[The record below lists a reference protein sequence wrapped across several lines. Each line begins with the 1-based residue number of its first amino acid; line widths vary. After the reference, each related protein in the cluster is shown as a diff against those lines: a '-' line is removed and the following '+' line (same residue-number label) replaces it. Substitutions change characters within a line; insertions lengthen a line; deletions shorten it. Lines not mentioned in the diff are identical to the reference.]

1 MTRPDRDAVASRLGC
16 SLHCEGSQVKH
27 ARAGIVL
34 TALFSTAWFVL
45 LAPTAIGG
53 WTSYIR
59 VSGHSMEP
67 TYHTNDLVLV
77 RQQEAYRAGDV
88 VAFRVERGQVIH
100 RIVGGDGHSGF
111 QTRGDHNQWN
121 DPWKPRASDVT
132 GRAWLRIPNGG
143 AALDFA
149 RQPYG
154 VGLIAALATTL
165 VLADERTKRRRR
177 ENASAAASESGDSDH
192 SVGASPR

>member
-1 MTRPDRDAVASRLGC
+1 M
-16 SLHCEGSQVKH
+16 KH
-27 ARAGIVL
+27 ARAGMVV
-34 TALFSTAWFVL
+34 TALFLALWFVL

-67 TYHTNDLVLV
+67 TYHTNDLILV
-77 RQQEAYRAGDV
+77 RHQGAYRPGDV
-88 VAFRVERGQVIH
+88 VAFHTERGRVIH
-100 RIVGGDGHSGF
+100 RIVGGNGISGF

-121 DPWKPRASDVT
+121 DPWKPRASDVV
-132 GRAWLRIPNGG
+132 GRAWFRIPNGG

-177 ENASAAASESGDSDH
+177 ENASAAASESGESDN
-192 SVGASPR
+192 SVGVSPG